1 MKVSISN
8 LINLL
13 LLQRLRELV
22 RYKHILMIYAGMLDK
37 RLMLHILYE
46 ASLDE
51 LFSGALAHRE
61 RSA

>member
-13 LLQRLRELV
+13 LLQRFRELV

-37 RLMLHILYE
+37 RLVLHILQE
-46 ASLDE
+46 TSLDE
-51 LFSGALAHRE
+51 
-61 RSA
+61 